1 MNGVFSRFTNSKKL
15 NSLNPKLKSFLLL
28 IVISTIANHLA
39 QSENF
44 PFHTYYSFPYVSIII
59 STIIGIVVLAIAKY
73 NFIFFEK
80 RYFHKEIT
88 VKTLTCFLISTLGY
102 ISLAYLPIYWIVVSL
117 RGGDFEL
124 YYFSTGLSIT
134 LLLSGLAIIFMFAEA
149 IYKLHRLETIEG
161 TLSFKK
167 AGETCLIKLNEIAL
181 LYSENKIVYIVNID
195 GKIITTDFTLNSAE
209 EQLNTHSF
217 FRANRQTIL
226 HYNSVEKLKSIEN
239 GKLLVML
246 KSTIVNDENRQVVI
260 SRYKKKDF
268 ENWFNDKL

>member
-1 MNGVFSRFTNSKKL
+1 MNRVFSRLTNLKKL
-15 NSLNPKLKSFLLL
+15 NSFNPKLKSFLLL

-44 PFHTYYSFPYVSIII
+44 PFHSYYSFPYVSIIV
-59 STIIGIVVLAIAKY
+59 STIIGITVLAIAKY

-80 RYFHKEIT
+80 NYFHKEIT
-88 VKTLTCFLISTLGY
+88 VKTLTYFLASTLLY

-117 RGGDFEL
+117 RDGDFEL

-149 IYKLHRLETIEG
+149 IYKLHKLETIHG
-161 TLSFKK
+161 TLNFKK

-181 LYSENKIVYIVNID
+181 LYSENKIVYIVNTD
-195 GKIITTDFTLNSAE
+195 GKIITTDFTLNSAN
-209 EQLNTHSF
+209 EQLNNHSF

-226 HYNSVEKLKSIEN
+226 HFNSIEKLKPVEN
-239 GKLLVML
+239 GKLSVLL
-246 KSTIVNDENRQVVI
+246 KSSIIDGENREIMI

-268 ENWFNDKL
+268 ENWFHNKL